1 MSPSSKLLD
10 PRISIE
16 EDPVAPGAL
25 DGVTIMRYAHVG
37 RRRVSGGVEQYL
49 RHLDHGLLQ
58 RHRLTI
64 LQTYAAGDE
73 ANEVVE
79 TENVGIGQIH
89 WLPLPIRTA
98 ESRFLDLPGRA
109 RYICSK
115 SFRQQR
121 KDGQGQ
127 YRAVLSSL
135 RSMFHHQGRHFR
147 YKTTV
152 LSDHLSRALGR
163 KQVDLLVFH
172 WLSYDTEALA
182 ADALKA
188 GVPFVFINHFDNAR
202 LEARQTLTSVDR
214 AAAIGT
220 VSALGI
226 PERLRPRCVN
236 LSDAVDTGFFA
247 PEKARPLP
255 FAARPVILMPARIDA
270 GKGHQD
276 LMQAA
281 RLLAARN
288 ADFVVCFAGATDSE
302 ALFQELRRLAAV
314 PELDGRIHFLGEK
327 SVEEIRDWYGLSSMV
342 VLPSHSEGLGRVLLE
357 AQAMKKPVVAYNCG
371 GVREAFLPQVTG
383 LLAEKGDVQGLADR
397 IWTLLQNEP
406 ERTRMG
412 EHGRDFVSRNFSIQK
427 LIERHEICY
436 LRALSNRLENQ

>member
-1 MSPSSKLLD
+1 MSTSSKLLD
-10 PRISIE
+10 PPIPGNE
-16 EDPVAPGAL
+16 PLAPGAL

-49 RHLDHGLLQ
+49 RHLDRGLLQ

-64 LQTYAAGDE
+64 LQTYAAGND
-73 ANEVVE
+73 ASDAVE
-79 TENVGIGQIH
+79 TEKVGLGQIH
-89 WLPLPIRTA
+89 WLPIPIRTA

-109 RYICSK
+109 KYVCSK
-115 SFRQQR
+115 TFQQHL
-121 KDGQGQ
+121 KDGQGRSQ
-127 YRAVLSSL
+127 AILSSI
-135 RSMFHHQGRHFR
+135 RSIFHHQGRHFR

-152 LSDHLSRALGR
+152 LSDYLSCALAG

-188 GVPFVFINHFDNAR
+188 EVPFVFINHFDNAR

-226 PERLRPRCVN
+226 PERLRGRCVN
-236 LSDAVDTGFFA
+236 LSDAVDTEFFA

-255 FAARPVILMPARIDA
+255 FTSRSVILMPARIDA

-276 LMQAA
+276 LIQAA
-281 RLLAARN
+281 RLLAARDS
-288 ADFVVCFAGATDSE
+288 DFVVCFAGAVDSE
-302 ALFQELRRLAAV
+302 ALFQELRRSAAV
-314 PELDGRIHFLGEK
+314 PELDGRVRFLGEK
-327 SVEEIRDWYGLSSMV
+327 SVDELRDWYGLSSMV

-357 AQAMKKPVVAYNCG
+357 AQAMKKAVVAYDCG

-383 LLAEKGDVQGLADR
+383 LLAEKGDVQALANHIGR
-397 IWTLLQNEP
+397 LLQDEP

-412 EHGRDFVSRNFSIQK
+412 ERGRDFVCRNFSIQN

-436 LRALSNRLENQ
+436 ARALSHRLEP